1 MPSDVTEAVAQDQIA
16 DSLMSAPIVEAEPAE
31 QPGAEGEAEA
41 PEQETEQEAEP
52 SEETADDWL
61 PTEQEKVFPLDVLVK
76 FGSQRYGYTQE
87 EIQADPRLQNALK
100 DKLNTDIYLK
110 QIQDQ
115 QSEIEEEPE
124 PVRTEPT
131 QPQLNTQQWMEQV
144 AKKADEITDPEVAQL
159 FAGQFLQAF
168 GVKEA
173 PTPEMAKALTRTMA
187 TFGLNLMNTV
197 LPQMLNTDMGQ
208 GQTFFQ
214 QMMGKNYEGFDDT
227 YQSSMYDRA
236 WASVAKSNPAY
247 AKLPDLNT
255 EGGMA
260 ARQQAA
266 AKIAGSVEDFD
277 AMQFRGTDG
286 KPLSAYQTAQK
297 KYSMLARVMAGEPLT
312 NQQTKAVFDAGKKS
326 ARIQQVNRSAGN
338 LGSGKSAGQIAQQPT
353 GNDDIFGEGLEI
365 YKREHGRL

>member
-1 MPSDVTEAVAQDQIA
+1 MPSDIAEALTQDQIA
-16 DSLMSAPIVEAEPAE
+16 DSLETAPIVGTEPAQEETVAEGEVETQEAETQTEAEP
-31 QPGAEGEAEA
+31 
-41 PEQETEQEAEP
+41 T
-52 SEETADDWL
+52 EETADDWL
-61 PTEQEKVFPLDVLVK
+61 PSEQEKVFPLDVLVK
-76 FGSQRYGYTQE
+76 FGQRYGYNQE
-87 EIQADPRLQNALK
+87 EIEADPRLQNALK
-100 DKLNTDIYLK
+100 DKLNTDIYVKSL
-110 QIQDQ
+110 Q
-115 QSEIEEEPE
+115 QQPEEEFEPE
-124 PVRTEPT
+124 PVQPEPT

-214 QMMGKNYEGFDDT
+214 QLMGKNYEGFDDT

-236 WASVAKSNPAY
+236 WASAVKENPAY

-255 EGGMA
+255 EGGRA
-260 ARQQAA
+260 AREAAA
-266 AKIAGSVEDFD
+266 AKIAGSVEDFN
-277 AMQFRGTDG
+277 AMQFRGPDN
-286 KPLSAYQTAQK
+286 KPLSEYKTAQK

-312 NQQTKAVFDAGKKS
+312 NQQTKAVFEAGKKS
-326 ARIQQVNRSAGN
+326 ERVKLVNKQAGN
-338 LGSGKSAGQIAQQPT
+338 LGSGKSSGQIASNPSDADFWADGVAEFKRQH
-353 GNDDIFGEGLEI
+353 GGL
-365 YKREHGRL
+365 

>member
-16 DSLMSAPIVEAEPAE
+16 DSLMTAPLVDAEPAE
-31 QPGAEGEAEA
+31 QPGAEGEAETQ
-41 PEQETEQEAEP
+41 EVETEPTEQA
-52 SEETADDWL
+52 EETADDWL
-61 PTEQEKVFPLDVLVK
+61 PTEQEKVFPLETLVK

-87 EIQADPRLQNALK
+87 QIQADPRLQNLIK
-100 DKLNTDIYLK
+100 DKLNTDIYLQ
-110 QIQDQ
+110 QIQNQ
-115 QSEIEEEPE
+115 QQEVEEEPE
-124 PVRTEPT
+124 QQQRQEPT
-131 QPQLNTQQWMEQV
+131 PPQLNTQQWMEQV
-144 AKKADEITDPEVAQL
+144 AKKADEITDPEVAQM

-173 PTPEMAKALTRTMA
+173 PTPEMAKALARTMA

-247 AKLPDLNT
+247 AKLPGLTD
-255 EGGMA
+255 EGSIV

-277 AMQFRGTDG
+277 AMQFKGADG
-286 KPLSAYQTAQK
+286 KPLSAYQTAVK
-297 KYSMLARVMAGEPLT
+297 KYSMLARTMAGEPLT

-326 ARIQQVNRSAGN
+326 ARKAEVNRQAGN
-338 LGSGKSAGQIAQQPT
+338 LGSGKSAGQIAGKST
-353 GNDDIFGEGLEI
+353 DDDFWADGIAE
-365 YKREHGRL
+365 YQKQHGRV